1 MKKILSIAVYTLR
14 QNIRNRIYYILVF
27 FATVLIFVYF
37 LLSVL
42 GGEES
47 LRIILDFGLTTIE
60 FFALLLVIF
69 SGVSLILEEIE
80 SKTVYLVLVRPIPKW
95 YYIIGRYFG
104 LVLSTYIGMIIMYL
118 IHCAVLFCKGWSFDI
133 NYLYSVISSF
143 MKIAIIGSLAVFFS
157 LFSTS
162 SASSL
167 VFTFFLWLLG
177 HFTSEIKFLIKK
189 AGAPLLKILLE
200 IFYFIIPNLQYFNW
214 RDFLGSGLAPSWL
227 LIAFLYGA
235 SYCLIFLILSIILF
249 NKKEF

>member
-1 MKKILSIAVYTLR
+1 MKKIFSIATYTLR
-14 QNIRNRIYYILVF
+14 QNIRNRVYYILVF
-27 FATVLIFVYF
+27 FAVILIFVYF
-37 LLSVL
+37 ILSVL

-47 LRIILDFGLTTIE
+47 LRIILDFGLATVE
-60 FFALLLVIF
+60 FFALLLIIF

-80 SKTVYLVLVRPIPKW
+80 SKTIYLVLVRPIPKW
-95 YYIIGRYFG
+95 YYITGRYIG
-104 LVLSTYIGMIIMYL
+104 LVLSSYIGMIIMYL
-118 IHCAVLFCKGWSFDI
+118 IHCAILFYKGWSFDI
-133 NYLYSVISSF
+133 NYLYAVISSF

-189 AGAPLLKILLE
+189 AGTPLLKILLE

-214 RDFLGSGLAPSWL
+214 RDFLGSGISSNWFF
-227 LIAFLYGA
+227 IAFFYGV
-235 SYCLIFLILSIILF
+235 SYSLIFLILSIILF